1 MYLALS
7 VKYLEFIALFQQPFY
22 GPGQGVFHVFLCLDG
37 VMESND
43 GAIPH
48 IKFYLPQYLATIQLV
63 AIVTGNQVP
72 HYNLVFMP
80 QHHVLHPAHVAMW
93 RTEQVGMDQLVCFV
107 RIGQIVLASVFESPD
122 MVKSMIS
129 QKMSPFYH
137 HLEFLGMLAT
147 IVAHQKEGSLDIVLV

>member
-1 MYLALS
+1 MQEVS
-7 VKYLEFIALFQQPFY
+7 E
-22 GPGQGVFHVFLCLDG
+22 
-37 VMESND
+37 
-43 GAIPH
+43 
-48 IKFYLPQYLATIQLV
+48 V
-63 AIVTGNQVP
+63 APIRSSASLISSPVILRRAAM
-72 HYNLVFMP
+72 HFSAP

-129 QKMSPFYH
+129 QTMSPFYN
-137 HLEFLGMLAT
+137 HLEFLGMLAH